1 MYTVT
6 PKAQTPAAKT
16 PDAVPRYTAQYPKSG
31 VQVGNYSSRPPI
43 GHGRSNEERNRL
55 VAQGRCLGC
64 EELGH
69 MYAECPKNK
78 NNEGKQNLLNPNA
91 PAKAPPRVHVIQLY
105 EEEEEQTAD
114 ENAEEEP
121 KNGSATLT

>member
-1 MYTVT
+1 
-6 PKAQTPAAKT
+6 
-16 PDAVPRYTAQYPKSG
+16 
-31 VQVGNYSSRPPI
+31 
-43 GHGRSNEERNRL
+43 
-55 VAQGRCLGC
+55 
-64 EELGH
+64 

-91 PAKAPPRVHVIQLY
+91 PAKAPPRVRVIQLY